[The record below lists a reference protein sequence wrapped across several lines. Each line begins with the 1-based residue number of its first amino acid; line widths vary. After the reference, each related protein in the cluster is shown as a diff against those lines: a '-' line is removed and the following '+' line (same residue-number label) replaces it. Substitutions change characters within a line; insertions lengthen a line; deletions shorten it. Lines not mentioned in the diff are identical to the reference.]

1 LENYESSEFIKYAT
15 TKKLTRDEFSLL
27 DYNPESILSRLEDE
41 PIVNKMKGYPC
52 YLKKFSELLNIK
64 PFNTI

>member
-15 TKKLTRDEFSLL
+15 TRKLTRDEFFLQ

-41 PIVNKMKGYPC
+41 PAVNKIKGYPY
-52 YLKKFSELLNIK
+52 YLTEFSKLLSKKL
-64 PFNTI
+64 FNKI